1 MEHTTLFY
9 IIIAILLIDALW
21 GWILA
26 ELNRRS
32 WVDYVPNR
40 LSDVYPQEKFE
51 KQKKYRKVN
60 HRFGK
65 ISSTFSLLVLLVFL
79 WFHGFAFVD
88 ELALKV
94 SDHWLL
100 RPLLFFGIIGLASF
114 IIGLP
119 FSIYETF
126 VIEERFG
133 FNTTTP
139 KTFILDQI
147 KGLLLGAL
155 IGGGL
160 LALIVWFYE
169 ATGEWF
175 WLYAWAG
182 LTVFMIFFS
191 KFYTTLVLPLFN
203 KQTPLE
209 EGELRTAIEKM
220 SQKAGFNLEN
230 VYVMDGSRRSTK
242 ANAFFSGFGKNKR
255 IVLFDTLIKEL
266 DTEEIVG
273 VLAHE
278 IGHFKLKHIIKG
290 TVLSV
295 LQTGIM
301 LFLLGWFVEHPA
313 LSRALG
319 AEEVSFHI
327 GLVGFGMLYSPFSS
341 VLGLGMTILSR
352 RHEYQADAFAARH
365 ASPGALQ
372 SALKKI
378 SANAL
383 SNPTPHPWF
392 VFFNYSHPPLLKRLE
407 VLDVFEEN
415 EEPEG
420 EG

>member
-1 MEHTTLFY
+1 MHTTLFY

-32 WVDYVPNR
+32 WADKVPDR
-40 LSDVYPQEKFE
+40 LADVYPQEKFE
-51 KQKKYRKVN
+51 KQKQYRQVN

-88 ELALKV
+88 GLVMEV
-94 SDHWLL
+94 TDHWLW
-100 RPLLFFGIIGLASF
+100 RPLFFFGIIGFASF
-114 IIGLP
+114 LIGVP
-119 FSIYETF
+119 FSVYETF

-133 FNTTTP
+133 FNKTTP
-139 KTFILDQI
+139 QTFVLDQV

-155 IGGGL
+155 IGGAL
-160 LALIVWFYE
+160 LALVVWFYE
-169 ATGEWF
+169 EAGQWF
-175 WLYAWAG
+175 WLYAWIG
-182 LTVFMIFFS
+182 LSLFMIFFS
-191 KFYTTLVLPLFN
+191 KFYTTLILPLFN
-203 KQTPLE
+203 KQTPLG
-209 EGELRTAIEKM
+209 EGELRSAIEKM
-220 SQKAGFNLEN
+220 SKRAGFTLEN

-255 IVLFDTLIKEL
+255 IVLFDTLIKDL
-266 DTEEIVG
+266 DTDEIVA

-290 TVLSV
+290 TTLSV
-295 LQTGIM
+295 LQTGIT
-301 LFLLGWFVEHPA
+301 LFLLGWFVSHPA
-313 LSRALG
+313 ISQALG
-319 AEEVSFHI
+319 AGEASFHL
-327 GLVGFGMLYSPFSS
+327 GLVGFGMLYSPVSGI
-341 VLGLGMTILSR
+341 LGLGMTILSR
-352 RHEYQADAFAARH
+352 RHEYQADAFAAKY
-365 ASPGALQ
+365 AKAGALQ

-407 VLDVFEEN
+407 SLDELK
-415 EEPEG
+415 
-420 EG
+420 

>member
-21 GWILA
+21 GWILS

-32 WVDYVPNR
+32 WTEHVPPK
-40 LSDVYPQEKFE
+40 LADVYPQEKFE
-51 KQKKYRKVN
+51 KQKQYRKVN

-88 ELALKV
+88 ELARTV
-94 SDHWLL
+94 TDHWLG
-100 RPLLFFGIIGLASF
+100 RPLLFFGIIGLASTV
-114 IIGLP
+114 IGIP
-119 FSIYETF
+119 FSLYETF

-133 FNTTTP
+133 FNKTTP
-139 KTFILDQI
+139 GTFALDQI
-147 KGLLLGAL
+147 KGLILGAL
-155 IGGGL
+155 IGGLL
-160 LALIVWFYE
+160 LALVLWFYKV
-169 ATGEWF
+169 AGEWF
-175 WLYAWAG
+175 WLYAWIG
-182 LTVFMIFFS
+182 LSLFMIFFS
-191 KFYTTLVLPLFN
+191 KFYTTLILPLFN

-209 EGELRTAIEKM
+209 EGELRTAIEQM
-220 SQKAGFNLEN
+220 SHKAGFNLEN

-255 IVLFDTLIKEL
+255 IVLFDTLINDL
-266 DTEEIVG
+266 NTDEIVS

-278 IGHFKLKHIIKG
+278 IGHFKLRHIIRG

-301 LFLLGWFVEHPA
+301 LFLLGWFVDEPA
-313 LSRALG
+313 LSQALG
-319 AEEVSFHI
+319 VEQATFHI
-327 GLVGFGMLYSPFSS
+327 GLIGFGMLYSPVSS
-341 VLGLGMTILSR
+341 SLGLGMTILSR

-365 ASPGALQ
+365 ASANALQ

-378 SANAL
+378 STNAL

-392 VFFNYSHPPLLKRLE
+392 VFFNYSHPPLLKRLDA
-407 VLDVFEEN
+407 LDEFREN
-415 EEPEG
+415 DVSE
-420 EG
+420 